1 MPKPFPFARF
11 RLTYAEYR
19 GLLTGLEP
27 ATFSRA
33 TIRRHLLPRV
43 AARCRISLSKR
54 ISLLAFACCCC
65 ILRARWC

>member
-1 MPKPFPFARF
+1 MPKLFPFARF

-33 TIRRHLLPRV
+33 TIRRHLLHQV
-43 AARCRISLSKR
+43 APCCRNR
-54 ISLLAFACCCC
+54 
-65 ILRARWC
+65 